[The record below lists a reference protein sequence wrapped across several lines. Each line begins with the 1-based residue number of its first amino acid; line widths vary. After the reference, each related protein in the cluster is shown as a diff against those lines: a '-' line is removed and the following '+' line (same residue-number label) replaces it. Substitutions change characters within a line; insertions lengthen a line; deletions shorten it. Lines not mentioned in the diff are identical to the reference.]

1 MKFHTIGFIAILL
14 MPSLCFGAADEDAG
28 AIGEFSG
35 SGVLERGRDVID
47 GGQGV
52 GVQPMDTAVT
62 AKGRMRIDFIDDTR
76 VDITEHA
83 RLVIDDFVYDP
94 NAGTGK
100 LGLRATLGTV
110 RYASGAIAKNSRRN
124 VSIKTPSATIGV
136 RGTDFVMVVD
146 EIGGT
151 MVTLLPSC
159 SIDSLGKTNCVTGEI
174 SVESDTG
181 FVIMNK
187 AFQATIVKSR
197 WTKPTK
203 PLFLALNESD
213 ITNLLILRKKKPLFE
228 EDGEPLEQMTDF
240 LDIDFLNFDGLDVDV
255 LTDSIKDI
263 WLTEFDLRDSDYYLG
278 ELLHDMVEQLNIA
291 LMRRLMSELDGQ
303 NAEFFSFREEGYD
316 PVTRITLN
324 RQDPSWIFERDDS
337 GYYHHLRIYV
347 EQQYGYT
354 INIQQQDEYVW
365 DYRLGVG
372 NNNIDII
379 QIK

>member
-1 MKFHTIGFIAILL
+1 MWNIIGSIALLLIPSIGFGAI
-14 MPSLCFGAADEDAG
+14 DDAG
-28 AIGEFSG
+28 EIGKFSG
-35 SGVLERGRDVID
+35 SGVLERGREIID
-47 GGQGV
+47 GGKGI

-110 RYASGAIAKNSRRN
+110 RYASGAIAKNNRRN

-159 SIDSLGKTNCVTGEI
+159 SIDQLGKTNCITGEI

-181 FVIMNK
+181 IVIMNK

-203 PLFLALNESD
+203 PLTLALDESD
-213 ITNLLILRKKKPLFE
+213 ITNLLILRKKRPFLE
-228 EDGEPLEQMTDF
+228 EDGVPLEKMTDF
-240 LDIDFLNFDGLDVDV
+240 LDIDFLNFEGLDVDY
-255 LTDSIKDI
+255 LTEGIKDI

-278 ELLHDMVEQLNIA
+278 ELLHDMVEQLNQA
-291 LMRRLMSELDGQ
+291 LMRRLMSELDSQ
-303 NAEFFSFREEGYD
+303 NAEFFNFRTEGYD
-316 PVTRITLN
+316 PDTRITLN
-324 RQDPSWIFERDDS
+324 RQDPYWRLERDDS
-337 GYYHHLRIYV
+337 GYWHHFEIYIG
-347 EQQYGYT
+347 QQYGYT

-372 NNNIDII
+372 NNTIDII

>member
-1 MKFHTIGFIAILL
+1 MRNIIGLIALIIT
-14 MPSLCFGAADEDAG
+14 PSLCFGNAG
-28 AIGEFSG
+28 EIGQFSG
-35 SGVLERGRDVID
+35 SGVLERGNDVIE
-47 GGQGV
+47 GGDGV

-62 AKGRMRIDFIDDTR
+62 ARGRMRIDFLDDTR

-94 NAGTGK
+94 NARTGK

-159 SIDSLGKTNCVTGEI
+159 SIDQLGKTNCITGEI

-197 WTKPTK
+197 WSKPT
-203 PLFLALNESD
+203 PPSILNLSESD
-213 ITNLLILRKKKPLFE
+213 ITNLLILRKKRPLFLE
-228 EDGEPLEQMTDF
+228 EEGLPIEASTGLLDVDF
-240 LDIDFLNFDGLDVDV
+240 LDYDALDKDGLVED
-255 LTDSIKDI
+255 IKDI
-263 WLTEFDLRDSDYYLG
+263 WVTELSKGADYYLG
-278 ELLHDMVEQLNIA
+278 ELLYDMIQQLNEA
-291 LMRRLMSELDGQ
+291 LMRRLMSVLDEE
-303 NAEFFSFREEGYD
+303 NKEFFADSKEGYD
-316 PVTRITLN
+316 DTTRIDLRKDGTDMVLA
-324 RQDPSWIFERDDS
+324 RDDQ
-337 GYYHHLRIYV
+337 GVYHYIRLRV
-347 EQQYGYT
+347 GQAYGYT
-354 INIQQQDEYVW
+354 INIQQQDEVIY

-372 NNNIDII
+372 TNTIDII
-379 QIK
+379 QIN

>member
-1 MKFHTIGFIAILL
+1 MWNIIGFIAFLL
-14 MPSLCFGAADEDAG
+14 IPSIGFGAIDDAG
-28 AIGEFSG
+28 EIGKFSG
-35 SGVLERGRDVID
+35 SGVLERGREIID
-47 GGQGV
+47 GGKGI

-159 SIDSLGKTNCVTGEI
+159 SIDQLGKTNCVTGEI

-181 FVIMNK
+181 IVIMNK

-203 PLFLALNESD
+203 PLTLALDESD
-213 ITNLLILRKKKPLFE
+213 ITNLLILRKKRPFLE
-228 EDGEPLEQMTDF
+228 EDGIPLEKMTNF
-240 LDIDFLNFDGLDVDV
+240 LDIDFLNFEGLDADY
-255 LTDSIKDI
+255 LTEGIKDI

-278 ELLHDMVEQLNIA
+278 ELLHDMVDQLNQA

-303 NAEFFSFREEGYD
+303 NAEFFNFRTEGYD
-316 PVTRITLN
+316 PGTRITLN
-324 RQDPSWIFERDDS
+324 RQDPHWRLERDDS
-337 GYYHHLRIYV
+337 GYWHHFEIYIG
-347 EQQYGYT
+347 QQYGYT

-372 NNNIDII
+372 NNTIDII

>member
-1 MKFHTIGFIAILL
+1 MKWNIIGFIASLL
-14 MPSLCFGAADEDAG
+14 IPSLCFGLTDDAG
-28 AIGEFSG
+28 AIGKFSG
-35 SGVLERGRDVID
+35 SGVLERGRDIID
-47 GGQGV
+47 GGKGV

-159 SIDSLGKTNCVTGEI
+159 SIDQLGKTNCVTGEI

-197 WTKPTK
+197 WAKPTK
-203 PLFLALNESD
+203 PLFLALDESD

-228 EDGEPLEQMTDF
+228 EDGQPLEQMTDF
-240 LDIDFLNFDGLDVDV
+240 LDIDFLNFEGLDVDY

-278 ELLHDMVEQLNIA
+278 ELLHDMIEQLNIA
-291 LMRRLMSELDGQ
+291 LMNRLMSELDTQ
-303 NAEFFSFREEGYD
+303 NTAFFDFKTEGFD

-324 RQDPSWIFERDDS
+324 REDPHWRVERDDS
-337 GYYHHLRIYV
+337 GNYHHLEIYIG
-347 EQQYGYT
+347 QQYGYT
-354 INIQQQDEYVW
+354 INIQQQDEYIY

-372 NNNIDII
+372 NNTIDII
-379 QIK
+379 QIQ

>member
-1 MKFHTIGFIAILL
+1 MWDIIGFLAFLL
-14 MPSLCFGAADEDAG
+14 IPSIGFGATDDAG
-28 AIGEFSG
+28 EIGKFSG
-35 SGVLERGRDVID
+35 SGVLERGREIID
-47 GGQGV
+47 GGKGI

-159 SIDSLGKTNCVTGEI
+159 SIDQLGKTNCVTGEI

-181 FVIMNK
+181 IVIMNK

-203 PLFLALNESD
+203 PLTLALDESD
-213 ITNLLILRKKKPLFE
+213 ITNLLILRKKRPYLE
-228 EDGEPLEQMTDF
+228 EAGIPLEKMTDF
-240 LDIDFLNFDGLDVDV
+240 LDIDFLNFEGLDADY
-255 LTDSIKDI
+255 LTEGIKDI

-278 ELLHDMVEQLNIA
+278 ELLHDMVDQLNQA

-303 NAEFFSFREEGYD
+303 NAEFFNFRTEGYD
-316 PVTRITLN
+316 PGTRITLN
-324 RQDPSWIFERDDS
+324 RQDPYWRLERDDS
-337 GYYHHLRIYV
+337 GYWHHFEIYIG
-347 EQQYGYT
+347 QQYGYT

-372 NNNIDII
+372 NNTIDII

>member
-1 MKFHTIGFIAILL
+1 MWNIIGFIAFLL
-14 MPSLCFGAADEDAG
+14 IPSIGFGATDDAG
-28 AIGEFSG
+28 EIGKFSG
-35 SGVLERGRDVID
+35 SGVLERGREIID
-47 GGQGV
+47 GGKGI

-159 SIDSLGKTNCVTGEI
+159 SIDQLGKTNCVTGEI

-181 FVIMNK
+181 IVIMNK

-203 PLFLALNESD
+203 PLTLALDESD
-213 ITNLLILRKKKPLFE
+213 ITNLLILRKKRPYLE
-228 EDGEPLEQMTDF
+228 EDGIPLEKMTDF
-240 LDIDFLNFDGLDVDV
+240 LDIDFLNFEGLDADY
-255 LTDSIKDI
+255 LTEGIKDI

-278 ELLHDMVEQLNIA
+278 ELLHDMVDQLNQA

-303 NAEFFSFREEGYD
+303 NAEFFNFRTEGYD
-316 PVTRITLN
+316 PGTRITLN
-324 RQDPSWIFERDDS
+324 RQDPYWRLERDDS
-337 GYYHHLRIYV
+337 GYWHHFEIYIG
-347 EQQYGYT
+347 QQYGYT

-372 NNNIDII
+372 NNTIDII